1 MVGKQMKT
9 TPVLFDN
16 RDGYKLYGIF
26 EQPEHSRSNT
36 TVLLLSPGV
45 KMRVGPHRLY
55 NKLSKQLVE
64 HGVNVFRFDF
74 FGLGDS
80 EGVIEESVLKD
91 VYNTIL
97 DGRFIG
103 DTVDAMNWLETNQDQ
118 NQFILGG
125 LCGGALTGLLT
136 ACEDERVTGLL
147 TLGLINVFE
156 GGEDNFGKFVTE
168 GQLSSLKDGYIK
180 KLTDL
185 NSWKRLLTFKSD
197 FRVIFKILLKPL
209 RKLTGSVQSSKSEDT
224 ELAMPK
230 ALQGS
235 NVNPKFAPS
244 FFKMLKN
251 SKKMLLIFSGAD
263 RLLWEFEEK
272 FENIYKKKLKPYKD
286 SYQIHTIPEANH
298 ILASREWEA
307 SVYKYV
313 SEWLTTNYPNTQL
326 SK

>member
-1 MVGKQMKT
+1 MKT

-16 RDGYKLYGIF
+16 RDGYKLYGIY
-26 EQPEHSRSNT
+26 EEPEHTTSDI

-55 NKLSKQLVE
+55 NKLSKKLID

-80 EGVIEESVLKD
+80 EGVIDESVLKD

-103 DTVDAMNWLETNQDQ
+103 DTVDAMDWLESNQGQ
-118 NQFILGG
+118 KQFILGG

-136 ACEDERVTGLL
+136 ACEDQRVTGLL
-147 TLGLINVFE
+147 ALGIINVFE

-168 GQLSSLKDGYIK
+168 GQLTSLKDGYIK
-180 KLTDL
+180 KLTDIS
-185 NSWKRLLTFKSD
+185 SWKRLLTFKSD

-209 RKLTGSVQSSKSEDT
+209 RKLASNVQGAKDEDA
-224 ELAMPK
+224 EFAMPK
-230 ALQGS
+230 TLQGS

-272 FENIYKKKLKPYKD
+272 FENIYKKKLKSYKD
-286 SYQIHTIPEANH
+286 VYQVHTIPDANH

-307 SVYKYV
+307 SVYEYV
-313 SEWLTTNYPNTQL
+313 DDWLRVNYPTKQAI
-326 SK
+326 K